1 VVGGNLGNGLAADF
15 QGRGW
20 PYSGVHLVA
29 ASDGSSGPCV
39 GYPAS
44 EPCLALV
51 VEVEGRHLE
60 LIMRKILIGNEVKTD
75 PSFAARASYL
85 AY

>member
-1 VVGGNLGNGLAADF
+1 MV
-15 QGRGW
+15 
-20 PYSGVHLVA
+20 

-39 GYPAS
+39 GYLAS
-44 EPCLALV
+44 EPCLALAV
-51 VEVEGRHLE
+51 GVEGRHLE
-60 LIMRKILIGNEVKTD
+60 LIMRKILAGNEVKTD